1 MLINARFI
9 IVLNCRVSL
18 CLVIF
23 YRPIKLLDFRPFPIL
38 SLKNVNILF
47 EILRRD
53 IKNIDYL
60 PIRNITILFYF
71 YVGTRVYIVIFFYCV
86 KSAIVFTVKPYVS
99 IGYLSAS
106 QITNIMRDHKYAG
119 RESHDH
125 ILQFSKKIRIST
137 KLDG

>member
-23 YRPIKLLDFRPFPIL
+23 YRLIKLLDFRPFPIL

-53 IKNIDYL
+53 IKDIHYL

-71 YVGTRVYIVIFFYCV
+71 YVGVRVYIVLFYCV
-86 KSAIVFTVKPYVS
+86 KSAKVFTVKPYVS

-106 QITNIMRDHKYAG
+106 QITNIMRNHKYAG